1 MNTRI
6 SFTRIATVAAL
17 AGCTFV
23 AVHTPRAQAG
33 EMASMSI
40 DGGTPLSAT
49 LLPQVTITGSM
60 SNPAAD
66 TLLSVAADKSLPV
79 TLLPTVRVSARRVA
93 ADMPTLLPVVRV
105 FAQAPAAPSEEAR
118 MVSTSDA
125 VLLPSI
131 EVDADDAAS
140 VRGRVMPR

>member
-33 EMASMSI
+33 EMDSMSI
-40 DGGTPLSAT
+40 DGRAPLSAT
-49 LLPQVTITGSM
+49 LLPQVTITASM
-60 SNPAAD
+60 KNPAAD
-66 TLLSVAADKSLPV
+66 PLLSVADAKPLPV
-79 TLLPTVRVSARRVA
+79 TLLPTVRVSARA
-93 ADMPTLLPVVRV
+93 AANMTTLLPVVRV
-105 FAQAPAAPSEEAR
+105 FAQAPAASSEEAR
-118 MVSTSDA
+118 MVSTDDT

-131 EVDADDAAS
+131 EVDADSATT

>member
-23 AVHTPRAQAG
+23 AVHAPRAQAG
-33 EMASMSI
+33 EMSVDA
-40 DGGTPLSAT
+40 GTPLSAT

-60 SNPAAD
+60 KNPAAD
-66 TLLSVAADKSLPV
+66 TLLSVAADKPLPV
-79 TLLPTVRVSARRVA
+79 TLLPTVRVNARVA
-93 ADMPTLLPVVRV
+93 AEVTTLLPVVRV

-118 MVSTSDA
+118 MVSNDDA
-125 VLLPSI
+125 VLLPNI
-131 EVDADDAAS
+131 EVDADSAAS

>member
-105 FAQAPAAPSEEAR
+105 FAQAAPSEEAR